1 MLDLIKI
8 APSILSADFG
18 ILAEEIRGIA
28 NDADMIHID
37 VMDGSFVPNIT
48 LGQPVVRRIRQAT
61 DLPFDVHLMIVNP
74 EEHIDSFA
82 DAGADAIT
90 VHAEASRHLH
100 RTLEGIRQRGVRA
113 GVALNPAT
121 PVCAI
126 EHVLHMVDM
135 VLVMTVNPGFGGQSM
150 IVEALNKVEAIA
162 ALARRNGL
170 SFDIEVDGGIND
182 ETIGAAARAGAN
194 VFVAGS
200 YVFGAENPREAIGVL
215 RAAAIAA
222 AESSQRT
229 QQMI

>member
-1 MLDLIKI
+1 MIKI

-100 RTLEGIRQRGVRA
+100 R
-113 GVALNPAT
+113 
-121 PVCAI
+121 
-126 EHVLHMVDM
+126 
-135 VLVMTVNPGFGGQSM
+135 
-150 IVEALNKVEAIA
+150 
-162 ALARRNGL
+162 
-170 SFDIEVDGGIND
+170 
-182 ETIGAAARAGAN
+182 
-194 VFVAGS
+194 
-200 YVFGAENPREAIGVL
+200 
-215 RAAAIAA
+215 
-222 AESSQRT
+222 SS
-229 QQMI
+229 

>member
-100 RTLEGIRQRGVRA
+100 RTLERIRQRGVRA

-150 IVEALNKVEAIA
+150 IVEALDKVEAIA

>member
-1 MLDLIKI
+1 MIKI

-100 RTLEGIRQRGVRA
+100 RTLERIRQRGVRA

-162 ALARRNGL
+162 AMARRNGL

>member
-1 MLDLIKI
+1 MIKI

-100 RTLEGIRQRGVRA
+100 RTLERIRQRGVRA

>member
-1 MLDLIKI
+1 
-8 APSILSADFG
+8 
-18 ILAEEIRGIA
+18 
-28 NDADMIHID
+28 
-37 VMDGSFVPNIT
+37 
-48 LGQPVVRRIRQAT
+48 
-61 DLPFDVHLMIVNP
+61 
-74 EEHIDSFA
+74 
-82 DAGADAIT
+82 
-90 VHAEASRHLH
+90 
-100 RTLEGIRQRGVRA
+100 
-113 GVALNPAT
+113 
-121 PVCAI
+121 
-126 EHVLHMVDM
+126 
-135 VLVMTVNPGFGGQSM
+135 MTVNPGFGGQSM

>member
-100 RTLEGIRQRGVRA
+100 RTLERIRQRGVRA

-222 AESSQRT
+222 AESSQRA

>member
-100 RTLEGIRQRGVRA
+100 RTLERIRQRGVRA

>member
-1 MLDLIKI
+1 VLDLIKI

-100 RTLEGIRQRGVRA
+100 RTLERIRQRGVRA